1 MIDLIDET
9 IEVQGWNEALRQMS
23 VEYPGLDLVLSIDRG
38 AVTDL
43 IDMRFDVVDLGDLY
57 VFEK

>member
-1 MIDLIDET
+1 
-9 IEVQGWNEALRQMS
+9 MS
-23 VEYPGLDLVLSIDRG
+23 VDYPGLDLVLSIDRD
-38 AVTDL
+38 AVADL